1 MLLESIIAGKSLGLL
16 MHPTCIPGGR
26 VCGTFGRG
34 AKEWIRKLHKHGI
47 ESVSYTHLTLPTI
60 AEV

>member
-1 MLLESIIAGKSLGLL
+1 MPNESIIARKSLGVL

-34 AKEWIRKLHKHGI
+34 AKEWINKLHKHGI
-47 ESVSYTHLTLPTI
+47 ESVSYTHLTLPTK
-60 AEV
+60 ASG